1 MSVFPSQETRMGVD
15 DSVEKALMVGDNG
28 TIMQITQRRGQ
39 GQITHGFDF
48 RAPRLRGQQS
58 KTHYS
63 FPHHYQGRI
72 DFNTVNPS
80 HSSGM
85 DLMSIPASRGV
96 LAILSSLAGKY

>member
-48 RAPRLRGQQS
+48 RAPRLRGQRS

-63 FPHHYQGRI
+63 VSLFVIRI
-72 DFNTVNPS
+72 GDGLQYLDP
-80 HSSGM
+80 
-85 DLMSIPASRGV
+85 LE
-96 LAILSSLAGKY
+96 